1 MSISISILANFKRR
15 SLVYQTAIVAIIFFS
30 LYSLYMD
37 YISAP
42 NIVGESI
49 FAAVIFSASYFMTST
64 LVLRKKMQARRK
76 K

>member
-1 MSISISILANFKRR
+1 MSISILANFKRR
-15 SLVYQTAIVAIIFFS
+15 SLIYQTAIVAIIFFS
-30 LYSLYMD
+30 VYSLYMD
-37 YISAP
+37 YIGAP
-42 NIVGESI
+42 NIGESI